1 MLESEYSKE
10 QQSCMSLHLDEQS
23 PIVSECEVVGCLGVI
38 SPVPGISPTFCTY
51 PEGQS
56 KKWDQYDLIIAR
68 KKS

>member
-1 MLESEYSKE
+1 MSYSYKKCSQTQVEKMLIARK
-10 QQSCMSLHLDEQS
+10 CMSLHLDEQS

-56 KKWDQYDLIIAR
+56 KK
-68 KKS
+68 